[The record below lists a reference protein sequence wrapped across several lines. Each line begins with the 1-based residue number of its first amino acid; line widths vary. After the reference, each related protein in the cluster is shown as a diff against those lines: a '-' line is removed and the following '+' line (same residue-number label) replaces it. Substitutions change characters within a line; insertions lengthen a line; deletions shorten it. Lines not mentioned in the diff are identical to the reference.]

1 MELALT
7 VLGSGGPIANAHRAS
22 SGYLVAIDGVPRIL
36 VDAGGGVYER
46 VGKAGID
53 LSGLELV
60 LLTHTH
66 VDHTGGLAPIVF
78 HTYMMDR
85 NRPLAI
91 VGPAGR
97 DMHPGCA
104 RFTELLFGTAGA
116 WSYLH
121 TFDGF
126 AIEASE
132 MPSDHERPIV
142 RDVGVTNDV
151 LARLGVTVRSVA
163 VPHGMM
169 PSVAYRITCGER
181 SIAFS
186 GDVQNA
192 SPALASLARDVDLL
206 VHDLALPERDVPHGN
221 LHAKPSAVGTVARD
235 ATARALLVSHF
246 MPQIEPELPSALRIV
261 RDVYSG
267 PVFVA
272 EDLASYDVGLAV
284 VRQHDDD
291 AM

>member
-1 MELALT
+1 MALALT

-22 SGYLVAIDGVPRIL
+22 SGYLVSVDGVPRIL

-53 LSGLELV
+53 LSGIELV

-78 HTYMMDR
+78 HTYMKDR
-85 NRPLAI
+85 NRSLSI

-97 DMHPGCA
+97 DMHPGCV
-104 RFTELLFGTAGA
+104 RFTDLLFGTAGA

-126 AIEASE
+126 AIEATE

-142 RDVGVTNDV
+142 RDVVTNDV
-151 LARLGVTVRSVA
+151 LERLGVTVRSVA

-206 VHDLALPERDVPHGN
+206 IHDLALPERDVPHGN
-221 LHAKPSAVGTVARD
+221 LHAKPSAVGAVARD
-235 ATARALLVSHF
+235 ASVRALLVSHF
-246 MPQIEPELPSALRIV
+246 MPQIEPELASAVRIV

-272 EDLASYDVGLAV
+272 EDLASYDVRPAE
-284 VRQHDDD
+284 VRRHGDG
-291 AM
+291 AT